1 MWATLYFNMWN
12 VTSCIIEMLD
22 DLPKLKNL
30 KISSTWGELGLMTA
44 GVYVQYGVAKVPK
57 MERSYMQRVSIIY
70 LFRMPVYKIRQPR
83 GQCLFLRADMLPAD
97 PAGWLKIVNQL
108 LPNNAIFFFFF
119 NFLRQVFYQYSNI
132 LHYCMSRKDL
142 WGLYKWLFT
151 WLLI

>member
-108 LPNNAIFFFFF
+108 LPNNAIFLI
-119 NFLRQVFYQYSNI
+119 FLISWDKCFTNTQISHTTAWVERIYEVYINDYSRG
-132 LHYCMSRKDL
+132 Y
-142 WGLYKWLFT
+142 
-151 WLLI
+151 